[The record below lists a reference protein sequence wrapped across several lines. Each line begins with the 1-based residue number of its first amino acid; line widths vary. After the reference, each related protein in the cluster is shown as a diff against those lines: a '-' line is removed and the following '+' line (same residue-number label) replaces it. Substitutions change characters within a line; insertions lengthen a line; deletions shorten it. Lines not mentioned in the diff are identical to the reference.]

1 MPGPSLQPLGRRRKR
16 PETRAGTLGR
26 ISGGRA
32 ADGVGI
38 FRDIFPKCRQFA
50 KDWSCFLVHLTKKV
64 YTAFSRLE
72 LCGVALDFYAG
83 CVVYW

>member
-1 MPGPSLQPLGRRRKR
+1 MKR
-16 PETRAGTLGR
+16 QRNGIIRHLFRAVTLWHAP
-26 ISGGRA
+26 GGRA
-32 ADGVGI
+32 AVRAGI